1 MDFERLCDALAL
13 ALLDFK
19 RNFTLETDV
28 LSIRIEA
35 ILSQERKPL
44 VIFSKILCFKHLR
57 LFIYKKEYIV
67 ILMVVDKC
75 RYHMEYEQFVIKID
89 HESLKYLL
97 NQKNSLFHVG
107 ERFDKTIGDEV
118 SSSLLKEKRKIQ
130 LLMFCQGGW

>member
-1 MDFERLCDALAL
+1 
-13 ALLDFK
+13 
-19 RNFTLETDV
+19 
-28 LSIRIEA
+28 
-35 ILSQERKPL
+35 
-44 VIFSKILCFKHLR
+44 
-57 LFIYKKEYIV
+57 
-67 ILMVVDKC
+67 
-75 RYHMEYEQFVIKID
+75 MEYEQFVIKID